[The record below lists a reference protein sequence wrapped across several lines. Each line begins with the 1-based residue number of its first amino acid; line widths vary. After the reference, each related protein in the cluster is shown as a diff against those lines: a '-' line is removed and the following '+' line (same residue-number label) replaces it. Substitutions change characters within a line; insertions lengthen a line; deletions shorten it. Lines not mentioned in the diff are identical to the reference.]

1 MSAAVTSALPQPEAL
16 QAIIL
21 STVDKDGSIPDTREI
36 VYNGSKMASAE
47 EQGAVEGVLKS
58 LWSKEVSRE
67 SRPRGQA
74 HRAAILDG
82 HMGAGLDVVRTML
95 GYDHGDEPLGLR

>member
-1 MSAAVTSALPQPEAL
+1 MSAAATSALPQPEAL

-36 VYNGSKMASAE
+36 VYNGSKLASAE
-47 EQGAVEGVLKS
+47 EQGAIEGVLKS

-67 SRPRGQA
+67 PRGQA